1 MVFNDRDY
9 TQDAIIKQA
18 SLIELHS
25 KDGSALDAGC
35 TCIEGKHLHVIEGL
49 AEEGKGFAVTEKEKM
64 FYDQLAGLSRALRK
78 NMEGDNFDM
87 SQVLHEAELNPSPR
101 KYEPH
106 GLTECEKEHPK
117 ILHKLQSC
125 IKKVEK
131 REGCHPPYTDCP
143 VNPVA
148 VCRASVKC
156 PP

>member
-9 TQDAIIKQA
+9 TQDAVIKQA
-18 SLIELHS
+18 ALIELHS

-35 TCIEGKHLHVIEGL
+35 TCIEGKHLHIIEGL
-49 AEEGKGFAVTEKEKM
+49 AEEGKGFAVSEKEKE
-64 FYDQLAGLSRALRK
+64 FYDRLGNLTRSLRK

-87 SQVLHEAELNPSPR
+87 QEVLHEAGLNPYPR

-106 GLTECEKEHPK
+106 GLTECEQSHPNVV
-117 ILHKLQSC
+117 HKLRAC

-131 REGCHPPYTDCP
+131 REGCSPPYTDCP
-143 VNPVA
+143 VNPAA
-148 VCRASVKC
+148 VCRTSIRC